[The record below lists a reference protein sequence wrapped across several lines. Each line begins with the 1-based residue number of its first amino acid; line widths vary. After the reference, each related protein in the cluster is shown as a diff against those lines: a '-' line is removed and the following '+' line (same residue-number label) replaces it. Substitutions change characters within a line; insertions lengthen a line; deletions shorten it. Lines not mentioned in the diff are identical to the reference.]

1 MNKIIKYTFLLLVVF
16 ITSCN
21 SFLEPKSQSEFVPQL
36 IQSLDELLLGEA
48 YMGPG
53 LNDGRFF
60 SVLGVFDD
68 DVSGVSQTTGGFQS
82 ITLCVVRHE

>member
-53 LNDGRFF
+53 LNAEDF
-60 SVLGVFDD
+60 SVF
-68 DVSGVSQTTGGFQS
+68 
-82 ITLCVVRHE
+82 

>member
-53 LNDGRFF
+53 LNEDF
-60 SVLGVFDD
+60 SVF
-68 DVSGVSQTTGGFQS
+68 
-82 ITLCVVRHE
+82 

>member
-53 LNDGRFF
+53 LNDGRLF
-60 SVLGVFDD
+60 SVFGK
-68 DVSGVSQTTGGFQS
+68 
-82 ITLCVVRHE
+82 